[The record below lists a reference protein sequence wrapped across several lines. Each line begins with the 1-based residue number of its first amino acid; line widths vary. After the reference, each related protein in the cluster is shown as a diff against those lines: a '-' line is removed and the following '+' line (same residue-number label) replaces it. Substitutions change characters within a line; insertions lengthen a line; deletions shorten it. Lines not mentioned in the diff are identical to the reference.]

1 MIEADGANG
10 RIVSD
15 SLDLYGAP
23 AWSPDGQ
30 SIISAVTDHGTPH
43 LFRVPVDG
51 HAPAVFLKEYSVDP
65 VWAPDARFVVYS
77 GPDIGTTF
85 SVKSV
90 TAGASPEDLAG
101 ADPDAGRP
109 TSGILAGR
117 AGTGVP
123 AGRDSTQES
132 LADRSRHGNGAAV
145 DGPSI
150 RFRRS
155 GFRYLAR
162 RPRSRPRT
170 SAGAFQ
176 CDAARSAPAVTVIR
190 NWTASLLM
198 MTRCGAAGGAMD
210 LLQSME

>member
-10 RIVSD
+10 RIVTD

-43 LFRVPVDG
+43 LFRVPVDGHAPAVFLQEYSVDPCVPVDG

-90 TAGASPEDLAG
+90 TAGASPETLPALTLTRGARHLAFLPGERALVFLRGEIQHKNLWRIDLE
-101 ADPDAGRP
+101 
-109 TSGILAGR
+109 T
-117 AGTGVP
+117 GTERQLTDLP
-123 AGRDSTQES
+123 
-132 LADRSRHGNGAAV
+132 
-145 DGPSI
+145 
-150 RFRRS
+150 S
-155 GFRYLAR
+155 GFDVRDFDISPDGREVVLER
-162 RPRSRPRT
+162 VQERSNVMLLDLPRP
-170 SAGAFQ
+170 
-176 CDAARSAPAVTVIR
+176 
-190 NWTASLLM
+190 
-198 MTRCGAAGGAMD
+198 
-210 LLQSME
+210 